1 MSRSAGILRIMVSR
15 DNYILLQ
22 LNTPFFFNQLKPI
35 FYKMLDFYF
44 KIFLVSIL
52 FIGIYQIGKQVNNQ
66 DKTKGFYAWFFL
78 VFGIIIY
85 FVIDDFIYY

>member
-1 MSRSAGILRIMVSR
+1 
-15 DNYILLQ
+15 
-22 LNTPFFFNQLKPI
+22 
-35 FYKMLDFYF
+35 MLEFYF

-85 FVIDDFIYY
+85 FVIEDFSQIN